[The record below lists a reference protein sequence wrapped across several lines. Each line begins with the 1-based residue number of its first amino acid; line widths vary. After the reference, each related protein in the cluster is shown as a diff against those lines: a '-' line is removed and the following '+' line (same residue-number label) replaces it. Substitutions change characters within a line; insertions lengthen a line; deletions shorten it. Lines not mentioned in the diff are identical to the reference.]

1 MSRPILPS
9 IAATSGERRRRMPGD
24 GIVPQSVLTVTHAIT
39 IDAPPERVWPWIA
52 QMGSLRGGWYSYD
65 RIDNGG
71 RASADRVLEQY
82 QRVEPGDLLPSLPGA
97 TDSFI
102 VAAVAPPRD
111 LILIVPGAGGA
122 KGTGGALTSWEHLLE
137 PMGAGRSRLIV
148 RARVARGLMDRTRG
162 AAGGHERLAPIEY
175 VYRVLARMP
184 QRVMLAIA
192 RLGHRWMEARHM
204 RGIKQRAEASA
215 A

>member
-1 MSRPILPS
+1 MISALTS
-9 IAATSGERRRRMPGD
+9 IAASRDEQRRRMPGD
-24 GIVPQSVLTVTHAIT
+24 GIVLQPIFTVTHAIT

-71 RASADRVLEQY
+71 IPSTDRVLDEF
-82 QRVEPGDLLPSLPGA
+82 QRVEAGDVLPSLPGA

-111 LILIVPGAGGA
+111 LILTVPGAGGVV
-122 KGTGGALTSWEHLLE
+122 TSWEHLLE
-137 PMGAGRSRLIV
+137 PTGTARSRLVV
-148 RARVARGLMDRTRG
+148 RSRVARGWRQMAWGAKRG
-162 AAGGHERLAPIEY
+162 DERLALIEY
-175 VYRVLARMP
+175 VYRILARIPDAM
-184 QRVMLAIA
+184 MIASA

-204 RGIKQRAEASA
+204 RGIKRRAEAVL
-215 A
+215 